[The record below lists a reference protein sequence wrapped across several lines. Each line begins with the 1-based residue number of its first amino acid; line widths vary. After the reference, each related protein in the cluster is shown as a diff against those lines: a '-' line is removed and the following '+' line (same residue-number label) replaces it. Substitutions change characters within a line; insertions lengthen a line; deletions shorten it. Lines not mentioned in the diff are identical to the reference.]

1 MQYSTKKKY
10 RRLNNDLQTTT
21 HNLKIGPSKR
31 HEDLGVNLG
40 AAERW
45 KVLAQLGAPVVLMYN
60 TTSLLQ
66 TYLSYRFSENIRS
79 LSICEVVFPIYN
91 MHHWSVKFVLLS
103 QIWIYIKKIEIL

>member
-1 MQYSTKKKY
+1 MQYSTQKKY

-21 HNLKIGPSKR
+21 HNFKIGPSKR

-40 AAERW
+40 AAESW
-45 KVLAQLGAPVVLMYN
+45 KVLDQLGAPVVLMYN
-60 TTSLLQ
+60 ATSLLQ